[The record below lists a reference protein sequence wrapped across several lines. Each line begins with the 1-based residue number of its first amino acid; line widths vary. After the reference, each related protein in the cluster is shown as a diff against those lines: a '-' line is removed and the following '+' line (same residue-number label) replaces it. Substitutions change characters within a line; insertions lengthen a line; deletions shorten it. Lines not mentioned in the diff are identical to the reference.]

1 MSDYSFPKPL
11 NMINGKPSI
20 SHCLQHIPDSIG
32 TLHFIAA
39 PHLAEFNFEQIIK
52 NQFPRKQ
59 CIVHWIPYFTRG
71 PIETAWLGIR
81 DIKENG
87 ESVVFLDNDVVYNF
101 PAGFFED
108 KTTAFLGYAQDNT
121 GSEAYSFLT
130 VRNGV
135 VTDYKEKKR
144 ISDLFCCGVYGF
156 ASLAQFRATAQEIL
170 TEQIDSEM
178 YMSAIYERMLA
189 TGIPIRGLHFA
200 GDIYHIGS
208 LKELNASWD
217 KIEKKPMRVCFDL
230 DNTLVTYPHVPG
242 DYSTVRPVPRMIAL
256 AHKMKADG
264 HTIIIH
270 TARRMATHK
279 NNVGAV
285 IRNIGAVT
293 FRTLEEFDIPCD
305 EILFGKPI
313 ADMYIDDRAVN
324 PYRDSVEL
332 MGYLHPEPTKPLN
345 MIETNKHNHI
355 SLADNKITKT
365 GPATFMR
372 GEIHFYENI
381 PTSLA
386 KHFPRFYGAE
396 VGVEQSKLVI
406 EHIKG
411 IPLYTLYK
419 HGLAT
424 EKHILQLFECVDIM
438 HHISVNCETPSQTD
452 ILANYSDKLR
462 ARFLVKDD
470 YPFED
475 AAVIQQKCLEGL
487 ASYVPTVAPCI
498 HGDLWF
504 SNIIVDYKGALKMID
519 MKGQVNGRL
528 CIGGD
533 VLYDYGKLYQS
544 FLGYD
549 AAIYGDTIDVTYKEA
564 MMNIFVREVEKRGIS
579 LANLKSV
586 TNSLIIGTLPF
597 IKEGPVK
604 ERVWTFIRELIQS
617 SS

>member
-1 MSDYSFPKPL
+1 
-11 NMINGKPSI
+11 MINGKPSI
-20 SHCLQHIPDSIG
+20 SLCLQNITDSVG

-39 PHLAEFNFEQIIK
+39 PHLADFNFEQIIK
-52 NQFPRKQ
+52 NQFPNKQ

-81 DIKENG
+81 EINEEN

-101 PAGFFED
+101 PVGFFEN
-108 KTTAFLGYAQDNT
+108 KGSAFLGYAQDNT
-121 GSEAYSFLT
+121 NSEAYSFLT
-130 VRNGV
+130 LRDGF
-135 VTDYKEKKR
+135 VTEYKEKKR

-156 ASLAQFRATAQEIL
+156 ASLAQFRNAAHHIL
-170 TEQIDSEM
+170 TEHIGGEL
-178 YMSAIYERMLA
+178 YMSAIYEWMLS
-189 TGIPIRGLHFA
+189 TNVPIQGVAFA

-208 LKELNASWD
+208 LKELNACWG
-217 KIEKKPMRVCFDL
+217 KINKKPMRVCFDL
-230 DNTLVTYPHVPG
+230 DNTLVTYPQVPG
-242 DYSTVRPVPRMIAL
+242 DYSTVKPVERMIAL
-256 AHKMKADG
+256 ARKMKADG

-279 NNVGAV
+279 NNVAAA
-285 IRNIGAVT
+285 IRDIGAVT
-293 FRTLEEFDIPCD
+293 FRTLEDLDIPCD

-332 MGYLHPEPTKPLN
+332 MGYLHPEPMKPLN
-345 MIETNKHNHI
+345 MLATNKHNHI
-355 SLADNKITKT
+355 SLVDNRITKT

-372 GEIHFYENI
+372 GEIYFYENI
-381 PTSLA
+381 PPALA
-386 KHFPRFYGAE
+386 NYFPRYYSS
-396 VGVEQSKLVI
+396 QLSTLVI

-411 IPLYTLYK
+411 IPFYTLYK
-419 HGLAT
+419 HGLVT
-424 EKHILQLFECVDIM
+424 EKHILCLFEFVDIM
-438 HHISVNCETPSQTD
+438 HSVSITSDTPSQAD
-452 ILANYSDKLR
+452 MLANYSDKLR
-462 ARFLVKDD
+462 ARFIVKED

-487 ASYVPTVAPCI
+487 ATYVPTGVACI

-533 VLYDYGKLYQS
+533 PLYDYGKLYQS

-549 AAIYGDTIDVTYKEA
+549 ATLYGDTIADTYKEA
-564 MMNIFVREVEKRGIS
+564 MMSIFMREIDKRGIC
-579 LANLKSV
+579 LADLKAV
-586 TNSLIIGTLPF
+586 TCSLIIGTLSF
-597 IKEGPVK
+597 IKEMTIK
-604 ERVWTFIRELIQS
+604 ERVWAFIRKLMRS
-617 SS
+617 S